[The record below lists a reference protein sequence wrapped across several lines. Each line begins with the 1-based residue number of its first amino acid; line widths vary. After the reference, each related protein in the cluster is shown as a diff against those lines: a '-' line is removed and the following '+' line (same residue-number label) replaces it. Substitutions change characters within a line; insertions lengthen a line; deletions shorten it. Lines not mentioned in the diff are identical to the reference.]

1 MVWKV
6 GVLVIFVVDVS
17 GSMVF
22 NRMNNVKGV
31 VMQFLV
37 DSYISR
43 DQVLIIF
50 FCGNEVE
57 VFFFFF

>member
-31 VMQFLV
+31 VM
-37 DSYISR
+37 
-43 DQVLIIF
+43 
-50 FCGNEVE
+50 
-57 VFFFFF
+57 